1 MSRKKNK
8 KRLSPLA
15 KFVIF
20 LAVLVVAF
28 PLAAFGYLY
37 FKLNS
42 IHDSSVNSDILNN
55 NQYKNEKGITNIL
68 LIGTDERPGEKTSRS
83 DTMMILTIDN
93 KNKSLK
99 LTSLARDAY
108 VDIPGHGKQKL
119 THAYAYGKES
129 LLIETIEKNFEV
141 DIQDYATVN
150 FYSFMDIVDAL
161 GGVEVDVKE
170 NEIKEMNK
178 FIPETYKWDNDPNKG
193 EIKYI
198 EHAGNQKLNGYQL
211 LSYSRIRKND
221 SAFERDRRQR
231 NVIQGLINGVKNL
244 PVTKYPELLN
254 TILPYVR
261 TNMSPTEIIGLGTKV
276 LSMGNLELKQME
288 FPIDDGV
295 HSTGHIISHQTGWV
309 LEFTPDSLDIL
320 HDFIFKDIMPK
331 DNPNMK

>member
-1 MSRKKNK
+1 M
-8 KRLSPLA
+8 A

-129 LLIETIEKNFEV
+129 LLIETIKK
-141 DIQDYATVN
+141 T
-150 FYSFMDIVDAL
+150 S
-161 GGVEVDVKE
+161 
-170 NEIKEMNK
+170 
-178 FIPETYKWDNDPNKG
+178 KW
-193 EIKYI
+193 
-198 EHAGNQKLNGYQL
+198 
-211 LSYSRIRKND
+211 
-221 SAFERDRRQR
+221 
-231 NVIQGLINGVKNL
+231 
-244 PVTKYPELLN
+244 
-254 TILPYVR
+254 
-261 TNMSPTEIIGLGTKV
+261 
-276 LSMGNLELKQME
+276 
-288 FPIDDGV
+288 
-295 HSTGHIISHQTGWV
+295 
-309 LEFTPDSLDIL
+309 
-320 HDFIFKDIMPK
+320 IFKIMLLLTSIHLWI
-331 DNPNMK
+331 